1 MSKNKIVVSV
11 APIKLTQFCEAH
23 VTINPK
29 EYTVEEIAQTFALM
43 SFGSTPFVFAS
54 FPAGTERTKIQE
66 RMVELWD
73 KYKNVYNAKRL

>member
-43 SFGSTPFVFAS
+43 SFGNTPFVFAS

-66 RMVELWD
+66 RMVELWA
-73 KYKNVYNAKRL
+73 KYKNLSNQKRL

>member
-1 MSKNKIVVSV
+1 MSKNKIIVSV
-11 APIKLTQFCEAH
+11 APIKITQFCESH

-29 EYTVEEIAQTFALM
+29 EYTVEKIARTFALM
-43 SFGSTPFVFAS
+43 SFGNTPFAFAS

-66 RMVELWD
+66 RMVALWA